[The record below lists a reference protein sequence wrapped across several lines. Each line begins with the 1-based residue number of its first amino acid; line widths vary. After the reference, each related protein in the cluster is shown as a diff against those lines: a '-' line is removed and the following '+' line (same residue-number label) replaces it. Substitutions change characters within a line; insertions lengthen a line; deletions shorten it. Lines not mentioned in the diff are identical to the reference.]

1 MNMEA
6 IVEEGRRYLSLS
18 MPEEYADD
26 WTDERVLK
34 AVNRL
39 YFGGIQAFARYV
51 DKKRGTEP
59 PTSH

>member
-1 MNMEA
+1 MNMEVV
-6 IVEEGRRYLSLS
+6 VEEGRRYLALAF
-18 MPEEYADD
+18 PEEDIED